1 MPISRVRSDPD
12 MIMVL
17 AMPIAATKNDTAPMP
32 PNANVNADEAKKLA
46 AWLTAPEQQIKAFK
60 LKGTFPSQ
68 VDALSSDDLLS
79 VTNPFF
85 NDAPTGQILADRA
98 KAVTVVP
105 FKGPNY
111 FAYRASISNAI
122 NRVDVDKTDSPDDSW
137 KTAASDISALG

>member
-1 MPISRVRSDPD
+1 M
-12 MIMVL
+12 
-17 AMPIAATKNDTAPMP
+17 
-32 PNANVNADEAKKLA
+32 
-46 AWLTAPEQQIKAFK
+46 
-60 LKGTFPSQ
+60 
-68 VDALSSDDLLS
+68 
-79 VTNPFF
+79 TNPFF